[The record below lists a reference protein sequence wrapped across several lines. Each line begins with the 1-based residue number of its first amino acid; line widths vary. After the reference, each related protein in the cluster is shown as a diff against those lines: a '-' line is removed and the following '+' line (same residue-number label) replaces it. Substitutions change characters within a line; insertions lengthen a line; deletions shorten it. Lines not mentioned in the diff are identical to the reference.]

1 MTTEE
6 ISQFRRKIS
15 ETIMPLAANMKDVD
29 IKELI
34 EHIEKE
40 NPELPEG
47 FGNMLYEQVLI
58 LKYKK

>member
-6 ISQFRRKIS
+6 ISQFREKIS
-15 ETIMPLAANMKDVD
+15 ETIMPIAQNMKDAD